1 MRDRDELIR
10 EVLRNRQVQLQ
21 VNRMISNQ
29 EFKIPVHLALGHEA
43 IAVGVSAAMESQDK
57 ILLSHRNIHYHLA
70 LGSTEEQ
77 LIQEYKLTTSGLAE
91 GKFGSMNLTAP
102 QNGNIYTS
110 NILGNNLAVALGV
123 AQTTKLNSQASV
135 TWVVTGDGAIEEG
148 VFYETLLCAT
158 SWNLPIIIIVENNKW
173 SLGTEIK
180 QRRKEIDLSEFC
192 RSLNAEY
199 LELNGNDVSHYHET
213 LASAR
218 KFAEQGAPTVVEVHL
233 ETLGGYFIEETSGKR
248 YINYHA
254 GKAAISAENIELTI
268 SESNSDPVFVNTP
281 TGAKL
286 DSL

>member
-1 MRDRDELIR
+1 
-10 EVLRNRQVQLQ
+10 
-21 VNRMISNQ
+21 MISNQ
-29 EFKIPVHLALGHEA
+29 EFKIPVHLAFGHEA

-70 LGSTEEQ
+70 LGATEEQ

-102 QNGNIYTS
+102 QNRNIYTS

-123 AQTTKLNSQASV
+123 AQTSKLNSKASV

-148 VFYETLLCAT
+148 VFYETLLCAS

-180 QRRKEIDLSEFC
+180 QRRKEIDLSELC
-192 RSLNAEY
+192 TSLDAKFI
-199 LELNGNDVSHYHET
+199 ELTGNDVSQYHDT

-218 KFAEQGAPTVVEVHL
+218 KVAERGVPIVVEVHL
-233 ETLGGYFIEETSGKR
+233 ETLGGYSIEETSGKR

-254 GKAAISAENIELTI
+254 GKATITAENIELTI
-268 SESNSDPVFVNTP
+268 SESDSDPVFVNTP

-286 DSL
+286 DPL